1 MTKELTMIIGHSS
14 WNERRLRKQILRSQ
28 RRGRKSNF
36 KRLLLIA
43 VALFGLYLLYANTT
57 GASA

>member
-1 MTKELTMIIGHSS
+1 MILGHSS
-14 WNERRLRKQILRSQ
+14 WNERKLRKQILRSQ
-28 RRGRKSNF
+28 KRGKKSNF
-36 KRLLLIA
+36 KQLLLIA